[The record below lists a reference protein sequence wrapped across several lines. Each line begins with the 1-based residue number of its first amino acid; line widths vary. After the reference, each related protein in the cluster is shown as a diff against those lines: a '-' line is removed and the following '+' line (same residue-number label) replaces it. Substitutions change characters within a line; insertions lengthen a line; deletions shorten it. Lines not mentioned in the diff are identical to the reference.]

1 MSTFVTIATQLLP
14 EWYEEWLD
22 PDLEEELENSYPDL
36 VDVDYDDWAEKHTI
50 VHNGQTATI
59 NVEAILETI
68 YQRTVNGENVEL
80 RDN

>member
-36 VDVDYDDWAEKHTI
+36 FDVDYDDWAEKHTI
-50 VHNGQTATI
+50 VRNGQTATI
-59 NVEAILETI
+59 SLTSILQRI
-68 YQRTVNGENVEL
+68 YDKLMRG
-80 RDN
+80 

>member
-50 VHNGQTATI
+50 VRNGQTATI
-59 NVEAILETI
+59 SLTSILQRI
-68 YQRTVNGENVEL
+68 YDKLMRG
-80 RDN
+80 

>member
-14 EWYEEWLD
+14 HWYEEWLD

-50 VHNGQTATI
+50 VRNGQTATI
-59 NVEAILETI
+59 SLTSILQRI
-68 YQRTVNGENVEL
+68 YDKLMRG
-80 RDN
+80 

>member
-36 VDVDYDDWAEKHTI
+36 FDVDYDDWAEKHTI
-50 VHNGQTATI
+50 VRNGQIATI
-59 NVEAILETI
+59 SLTSILQRI
-68 YQRTVNGENVEL
+68 YDKLMRG
-80 RDN
+80 

>member
-50 VHNGQTATI
+50 VRNGQIATI
-59 NVEAILETI
+59 SLTSILQRI
-68 YQRTVNGENVEL
+68 YDKLMRG
-80 RDN
+80 

>member
-1 MSTFVTIATQLLP
+1 MSTLVTIATQLLP

-50 VHNGQTATI
+50 VRNGQTATI
-59 NVEAILETI
+59 SLTSILQRI
-68 YQRTVNGENVEL
+68 YDKLMRG
-80 RDN
+80 

>member
-14 EWYEEWLD
+14 DWYEEWLD

-50 VHNGQTATI
+50 VRNGQTATI
-59 NVEAILETI
+59 TLASILQRI
-68 YQRTVNGENVEL
+68 YDKLMRG
-80 RDN
+80 

>member
-50 VHNGQTATI
+50 VRNGQTATI
-59 NVEAILETI
+59 SLTLILQRI
-68 YQRTVNGENVEL
+68 YDKLMRG
-80 RDN
+80 